1 MAKKGERKHPHV
13 TLLDELRQLAA
24 TSSELRHLAEKR
36 VGKREKRLPL
46 PTTDVQDLVHELEVH
61 QEELK
66 IQNEELQRALAEMEV
81 LRDRYVE
88 LYDFAPVG
96 YFNLD
101 KQGIITEANLT
112 GSRLLGL
119 NRSALI
125 GRPFSR
131 YIHSDFGDA
140 FYLYVKNVFRSGER
154 EVCELQIKKENG
166 RSFAAILESIPVDQD
181 GLLGLRVAIIDIS
194 DRRKIDDKIQIRSDK
209 LEEEHKEI

>member
-1 MAKKGERKHPHV
+1 MSRKGERKHPRV
-13 TLLDELRQLAA
+13 TLSRELRYLAE
-24 TSSELRHLAEKR
+24 TSMELRHLAEER
-36 VGKREKRLPL
+36 EGKRKKKSPL

-66 IQNEELQRALAEMEV
+66 IQNKELQSALAKMEA

-88 LYDFAPVG
+88 LYDFAPVA

-101 KQGIITEANLT
+101 KMGIITEANLT

-119 NRSALI
+119 ERSALI

-140 FYLYVKNVFRSGER
+140 FYLYVKNIIRSGEK

-166 RSFAAILESIPVDQD
+166 RSFAAILESISVDQE
-181 GLLGLRVAIIDIS
+181 GLNGLRVAIIDIS
-194 DRRKIDDKIQIRSDK
+194 NRKR
-209 LEEEHKEI
+209 